1 MFDRATLA
9 QHDLTAFCQRWKIS
23 RLWLFGSALR
33 DDFHANSDI
42 DLLVEFERDAAWSLL
57 DHVEIEQE
65 LSDLLGRPVDLVTR
79 RAVEQST
86 NNIRRDAILKSAEL
100 IYVAGLSDSR

>member
-1 MFDRATLA
+1 MPAHLEIEHQVLQTL
-9 QHDLTAFCQRWKIS
+9 CERWKIK

-33 DDFHANSDI
+33 DDFTAESDI
-42 DLLVEFERDAAWSLL
+42 DLLVDFEAEADWSLL

-79 RAVEQST
+79 RAVEQSK
-86 NNIRRDAILKSAEL
+86 NSIRRDAILTSAEL
-100 IYVAGLSDSR
+100 VYVAG